1 MSAED
6 IQRVMNFTFC
16 TEEEAK
22 TALAQTEN
30 IIDAC
35 DLLMQVPQTK
45 GAPKQKQQTEEQKAF
60 AQIRRHMEAIDMSIT
75 TKSNQRDSSS
85 LELSHTHALV
95 QEGTTLRSD
104 CIQSS
109 QIITLEEV
117 EQKQET
123 AYP

>member
-6 IQRVMNFTFC
+6 IRRVMNFTFC

-30 IIDAC
+30 VIDAC
-35 DLLMQVPQTK
+35 DLLMQVPETK
-45 GAPKQKQQTEEQKAF
+45 GAPKQKEQTEQQKAF
-60 AQIRRHMEAIDMSIT
+60 AQIRRHMEAMDISL
-75 TKSNQRDSSS
+75 TKSDQPDSSS
-85 LELSHTHALV
+85 LESSHTHALV
-95 QEGTTLRSD
+95 QEGMTLHSD

-117 EQKQET
+117 AQKQET
-123 AYP
+123 ACP